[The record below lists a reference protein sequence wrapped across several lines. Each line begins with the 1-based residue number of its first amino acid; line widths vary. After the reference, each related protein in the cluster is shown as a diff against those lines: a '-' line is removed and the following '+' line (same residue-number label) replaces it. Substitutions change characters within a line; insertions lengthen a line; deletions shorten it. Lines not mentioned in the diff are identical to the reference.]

1 MTCQKCR
8 QPLRLDSSLEDL
20 NPAAYDLVIS
30 SSSSHANRKSP
41 GSRQHAVQPQELARK
56 SLYDTVSQNVG
67 QPVFKRNQSR
77 HPRDSTM
84 SFIYLTE
91 SQMGGPQ
98 TQTPELPSTP
108 PKPRRSSSSRGVPE
122 QTDGPI
128 GDEMD
133 RINRLFEILSARS
146 DIDHP
151 ICVECTEM
159 LVDGLQKKLDVASR
173 ERDAYVRHLKEV
185 KANQPSAEDIA
196 AQTAALSKAEQD
208 RAAAMEE
215 LKKLEAEKD
224 LLDEE
229 ILMLEEESRQLDK
242 EEEKFWRE
250 RNTFAA
256 KMAESRS
263 ERDSVNAKYLN
274 DSQLLDKLQRSNV
287 YNDTFCISHDGSFAT
302 INGLRLGR
310 LSNKPVDWPEIN
322 AAWGHALL
330 LVVTVAEKLGY
341 RFDGYDPQ
349 PMGSTSK
356 IVRYETP
363 SPSSS
368 RLGTRTIQPPPK
380 KHVLE
385 LYSSGDMPLGLTF
398 MHRRFDNAMVGFLEL
413 VRQLGTF
420 VQRQTEATGNPLSL
434 PYKIDG
440 DKIGDVSIK
449 LGIAQDDGWTKA
461 CKLTL
466 TCCKFLLAHASNV
479 SSGARNTSN

>member
-1 MTCQKCR
+1 
-8 QPLRLDSSLEDL
+8 
-20 NPAAYDLVIS
+20 
-30 SSSSHANRKSP
+30 
-41 GSRQHAVQPQELARK
+41 
-56 SLYDTVSQNVG
+56 
-67 QPVFKRNQSR
+67 
-77 HPRDSTM
+77 M

-91 SQMGGPQ
+91 SQMGASQ
-98 TQTPELPSTP
+98 SQSQHPEPLSTP
-108 PKPRRSSSSRGVPE
+108 PQPRLRRASSSKIGPE
-122 QTDGPI
+122 VDAPPG
-128 GDEMD
+128 GEMD

-159 LVDGLQKKLDVASR
+159 LVDGLQKKLDITSR
-173 ERDAYVRHLKEV
+173 ERDAYVRHLKDV
-185 KANQPSAEDIA
+185 KANQPSQEDVA
-196 AQTAALSKAEQD
+196 AQQAALKKAERD
-208 RAAAMEE
+208 RAVAMEE
-215 LKKLEAEKD
+215 LKKLEEEKD
-224 LLDEE
+224 ALDEE
-229 ILMLEEESRQLDK
+229 IVMLEEESRQLDK
-242 EEEKFWRE
+242 EEEKFWRD
-250 RNTFAA
+250 RNNFAA
-256 KMAESRS
+256 MMSDFQS
-263 ERDSVNAKYLN
+263 ERDSVNTKYLN

-330 LVVTVAEKLGY
+330 LLVTVAEKLGY

-356 IVRYETP
+356 IIRYELQNT
-363 SPSSS
+363 SST
-368 RLGTRTIQPPPK
+368 RLATRTIQPTPK

-413 VRQLGTF
+413 VRQLGAF

-479 SSGARNTSN
+479 SAGARNANS